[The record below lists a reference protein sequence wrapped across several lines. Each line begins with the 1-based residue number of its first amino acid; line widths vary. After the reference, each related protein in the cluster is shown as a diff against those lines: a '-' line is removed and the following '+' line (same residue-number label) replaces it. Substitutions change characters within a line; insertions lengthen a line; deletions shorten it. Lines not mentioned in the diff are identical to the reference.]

1 MAHNTTAKCIKNV
14 KKIVNDC
21 LSKGWLKADPFINY
35 KISIKSVDRIF
46 LSEVELE
53 LISKKEFMIDRI
65 DQVRDIFVFSCYTG
79 L

>member
-1 MAHNTTAKCIKNV
+1 MAHNTTAKYIKNV
-14 KKIVNDC
+14 KKNVNDC